1 MAYERLKNNAPAG
14 PGPARAPP
22 DRAAL
27 PAEGP
32 FFCFFLE
39 KLYADVKVQKYD
51 VTNTTEIHHIKDVKK
66 RRKTDRIASI

>member
-1 MAYERLKNNAPAG
+1 MPPERLKNNAPAG
-14 PGPARAPP
+14 PGPARVPP

-27 PAEGP
+27 PSEGP

-51 VTNTTEIHHIKDVKK
+51 VTNTTEILRIKDVKK
-66 RRKTDRIASI
+66 RRKTDRITYI